1 MNSKVKQLIAYI
13 TLIILGIYF
22 FIIGLV
28 KAKSFLIPLIIGV
41 LLSMVMLP
49 VHHRLRKWK
58 IPEALSALIS
68 ALLIL
73 AVCIGVFFMVS
84 AQIQSITQKWP
95 TYKEKFKP
103 KVEQVQ
109 EFVAQ
114 KTGIS
119 PQQQRK
125 QMRHAIKTQSK
136 EGSSFVMKLFPKFIT
151 FLSNFLLVFVYIFF
165 FMFYRGK
172 FKNAILYFIPEQK
185 RDKGASILANFGKVS
200 QQYLFGRFIL
210 ILFLAVFY
218 GVGLFLI
225 DVKHAFLISI
235 IAAILSLIPYIG
247 NVIGVIIALFM
258 SVLTNGSMGVIIG
271 ILIIFGIAQF
281 IESYVLEPYVVGHQ
295 VELNP
300 VVTVLGV
307 IIGGMIWG
315 IAGMIIIIPVM
326 GIFKVIFDNVEFLNP
341 LGYLLDEQDTGGQG
355 GWMNTIKNNV
365 LSKVEKKKSS
375 E

>member
-1 MNSKVKQLIAYI
+1 MNTNVKHLIAYI
-13 TLIILGIYF
+13 TLIIIGIYF
-22 FIIGLV
+22 LVIGLV
-28 KAKSFLIPLIIGV
+28 KAKSFFIPLIIGV

-73 AVCIGVFFMVS
+73 VVCIGVFFMVS
-84 AQIQSITQKWP
+84 AQIQSIAQKWP
-95 TYKEKFKP
+95 TYKEKLKP

-119 PQQQRK
+119 PQEQQK
-125 QMRHAIKTQSK
+125 QMRHAISTQSK
-136 EGSSFVMKLFPKFIT
+136 ERSSFVMKLFPKFIT

-218 GVGLFLI
+218 WVGLFII

-258 SVLTNGSMGVIIG
+258 SVLTNGSIGVIIG
-271 ILIIFGIAQF
+271 ILVVFGIAQF

-300 VVTVLGV
+300 VVTILGV
-307 IIGGMIWG
+307 VVGGMIWG

-355 GWMNTIKNNV
+355 GWMKTIKNNI
-365 LSKVEKKKSS
+365 LSKVEKKKSPK
-375 E
+375 